1 MINNHQCISWTA
13 SYVLSQYKLK
23 TFIVDG
29 IVSKTNNVTIILIFG
44 VYEYYT
50 VGLYFIENTVIATQE
65 WYSTQKQRIGSLVF
79 I

>member
-1 MINNHQCISWTA
+1 MF
-13 SYVLSQYKLK
+13 LSQYKLK

-29 IVSKTNNVTIILIFG
+29 MVIIILIFG
-44 VYEYYT
+44 LYEYYA

>member
-1 MINNHQCISWTA
+1 MVINNQINA
-13 SYVLSQYKLK
+13 LAEQPLMFLSQYKLK
-23 TFIVDG
+23 TFIVDAMV
-29 IVSKTNNVTIILIFG
+29 IIILIFG
-44 VYEYYT
+44 LYEYYT

>member
-29 IVSKTNNVTIILIFG
+29 MVSNVTIILIFG
-44 VYEYYT
+44 LYEYYT

>member
-1 MINNHQCISWTA
+1 MF
-13 SYVLSQYKLK
+13 LSQFELK

-29 IVSKTNNVTIILIFG
+29 IILIFG

-50 VGLYFIENTVIATQE
+50 VGLYFIETSVIATQE
-65 WYSTQKQRIGSLVF
+65 WYSTQKQRIGSLAF